1 MGCTS
6 SRALLVTS
14 CMSHTAQPHLEHEL
28 PPWLSPWALLEV
40 SLVFT
45 GWGLGCVLG
54 KQIPKFLLGFQ
65 EIIMPQVVTGIAANI
80 LNAAMNA
87 FLLYALK
94 LGMV

>member
-1 MGCTS
+1 MAS
-6 SRALLVTS
+6 SLGIA
-14 CMSHTAQPHLEHEL
+14 
-28 PPWLSPWALLEV
+28 EV
-40 SLVFT
+40 SLVLT
-45 GWGLGCVLG
+45 GWGLGCLLG
-54 KQIPKFLLGFQ
+54 KQTPKFLLGFQ

>member
-1 MGCTS
+1 M
-6 SRALLVTS
+6 
-14 CMSHTAQPHLEHEL
+14 
-28 PPWLSPWALLEV
+28 
-40 SLVFT
+40 FT
-45 GWGLGCVLG
+45 GWGLGCVSG
-54 KQIPKFLLGFQ
+54 KQILKFLLGFQ

>member
-1 MGCTS
+1 M
-6 SRALLVTS
+6 L
-14 CMSHTAQPHLEHEL
+14 
-28 PPWLSPWALLEV
+28 
-40 SLVFT
+40 T
-45 GWGLGCVLG
+45 GWGLGCLLG
-54 KQIPKFLLGFQ
+54 KQTPKFLLGFQ